1 DTGFAALMTVSTGGM
16 RLAVLTALSRAPSAN
31 GQRIDSMVRRFVA
44 MTPTAERAQ
53 GLLNLGSVDGALGRQ
68 VAAHRIGDT
77 LAAMI
82 PGPGGQNFQQ
92 YVSIMP
98 IIGGFADSAMLVR
111 LLGRLD
117 SAQAAAPANAPFV
130 AYYRAMIAL
139 DQGQPAKA
147 GTILQPIL
155 AQLNA
160 TTPDF
165 VRGGLIGLDGLRMM
179 ASGDV
184 THGAARA
191 DSGMRIVGG
200 FGNPVFSGA
209 VSLRLALSLASQ
221 PATRSAGIERLRHG
235 FTDRLEFLPIVQYDL
250 AKAYDAAGD
259 RANAIASY
267 GQFLRL
273 WDHPDSNF
281 QPRVRDARDA
291 LQRLTAEG
299 AK

>member
-1 DTGFAALMTVSTGGM
+1 M
-16 RLAVLTALSRAPSAN
+16 RLAVLTALERSPSAR
-31 GQRIDSMVRRFVA
+31 GQKIDSMVRRFVA
-44 MTPTAERAQ
+44 MMPAASRAQ
-53 GLLNLGSVDGALGRQ
+53 ALLSLGSLDGALGRQ
-68 VAAHRIGDT
+68 VAARQVGDT

-98 IIGGFADSAMLVR
+98 IIGGFADSGMLTR
-111 LLGRLD
+111 MLGRLD
-117 SAQAAAPANAPFV
+117 SAQAAAPANAPFI

-147 GTILQPIL
+147 GSILQPVL

-165 VRGGLIGLDGLRMM
+165 VRGGLIGLDGIRMM
-179 ASGDV
+179 ASGDAA
-184 THGAARA
+184 HGAARA

-200 FGNPVFSGA
+200 FANPVFSGA
-209 VSLRLALSLASQ
+209 VSLRLALALAGQ
-221 PATRSAGIERLRHG
+221 PATHAAGIARLRNG

-250 AKAYDAAGD
+250 AKVYDAAGD
-259 RANAIASY
+259 RSNAIAAY

-281 QPRVRDARDA
+281 QPRVRDAKDA

>member
-1 DTGFAALMTVSTGGM
+1 MTVSTGGM
-16 RLAVLTALSRAPSAN
+16 RLAVVTALSRSPSAR
-31 GQRIDSMVRRFVA
+31 GQSIDSLVRRFAA
-44 MTPTAERAQ
+44 MTPTANRAQ
-53 GLLNLGSVDGALGRQ
+53 ALLALGSVEGALGRQ
-68 VAAHRIGDT
+68 IAARQIGDT

-98 IIGGFADSAMLVR
+98 IIGGFADSTMLVR

-139 DQGQPAKA
+139 DQGQPEKA
-147 GTILQPIL
+147 GSILQPVL

-165 VRGGLIGLDGLRMM
+165 LRGGLIGLDGLRMI

-184 THGAARA
+184 VHGAARA

-200 FGNPVFSGA
+200 FANPVFSGA

-221 PATRSAGIERLRHG
+221 PATRAAGIARLHDG
-235 FTDRLEFLPIVQYDL
+235 FTDRVEFLPIVQYDL

-259 RANAIASY
+259 RASAIASY

-281 QPRVRDARDA
+281 QARVRNARDA